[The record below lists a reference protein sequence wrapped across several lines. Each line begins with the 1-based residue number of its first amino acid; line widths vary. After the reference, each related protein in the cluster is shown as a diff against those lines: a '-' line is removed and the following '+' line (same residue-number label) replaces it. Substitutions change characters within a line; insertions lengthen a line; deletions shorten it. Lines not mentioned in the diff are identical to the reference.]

1 MKQEQS
7 LVNRIISIDN
17 RLFIITATKI
27 EIICELWPKIPQKKK
42 STYKIFVSAC
52 IVDQTG
58 LEPVT
63 SRL

>member
-27 EIICELWPKIPQKKK
+27 EIICELW
-42 STYKIFVSAC
+42 Y
-52 IVDQTG
+52 
-58 LEPVT
+58 L
-63 SRL
+63 RLLFLGIKNVKEAVNLYVQN